1 MPRGSAQKT
10 RNEFVF
16 AITLKDPSSVKPST
30 GEALRIA
37 NRIEHAQGYLGAV

>member
-1 MPRGSAQKT
+1 M

-16 AITLKDPSSVKPST
+16 AITLKDPSTVKPST